1 MVYTINL
8 KSGTFRGDYEPWE
21 VTFREN
27 VESRCKSGVSGDQK
41 VVREGPGLRGLGA
54 GAPGPRG
61 PGGPRPLPGNS
72 CTNGLKSGL

>member
-27 VESRCKSGVSGDQK
+27 VESRAKVRCPGTKIGSGG
-41 VVREGPGLRGLGA
+41 
-54 GAPGPRG
+54 RG
-61 PGGPRPLPGNS
+61 PGRGPGAGGARGVPDLCRVIRALTG
-72 CTNGLKSGL
+72 

>member
-27 VESRCKSGVSGDQK
+27 VESRCKSGVSRDQK
-41 VVREGPGLRGLGA
+41 GVRGA
-54 GAPGPRG
+54 RG
-61 PGGPRPLPGNS
+61 PGPGAGPGGS
-72 CTNGLKSGL
+72 QTFAG

>member
-8 KSGTFRGDYEPWE
+8 KSGTFRGDYGPWE

-41 VVREGPGLRGLGA
+41 GVRGRGGGPGPGVRG
-54 GAPGPRG
+54 G
-61 PGGPRPLPGNS
+61 PGGSQTFAG
-72 CTNGLKSGL
+72 

>member
-27 VESRCKSGVSGDQK
+27 VESRCKSGVSRDQNGSGG
-41 VVREGPGLRGLGA
+41 RGA
-54 GAPGPRG
+54 GRARGPDPG
-61 PGGPRPLPGNS
+61 PGGSQTFAG
-72 CTNGLKSGL
+72 

>member
-27 VESRCKSGVSGDQK
+27 VESRCKSGVSRDQK
-41 VVREGPGLRGLGA
+41 GVRGAGGGRRPGPGPGA
-54 GAPGPRG
+54 GGSQTFAG
-61 PGGPRPLPGNS
+61 
-72 CTNGLKSGL
+72 